1 MWMGVMWMFG
11 GISKKFCY
19 LWVCFFMNLKMASKK
34 CSRLPC
40 FTLLLKQR
48 LKRHVFFSWLEKFLI
63 LWILNR
69 QVKIFL
75 RRLAK
80 NCPLFWVFGSNLMSD
95 FRPFSWSVV
104 PSTAG
109 LFILWIAPCVMFL
122 AKLLKISI
130 FFLI

>member
-11 GISKKFCY
+11 GISKNFCY

-48 LKRHVFFSWLEKFLI
+48 LKRHVFFRGLKNFWYYEYWTGK
-63 LWILNR
+63 W
-69 QVKIFL
+69 KYFL

-122 AKLLKISI
+122 TKLLKISI